1 MMERSSVELSKFKV
15 NIPIIA
21 ATAEEA
27 YPREKV
33 AVKNS
38 NNKNNNDD
46 KKKEE
51 LARLEKVAELL
62 MVGSSKLNEAMSS
75 NSNDGKRKEL
85 LEQAF
90 YAYVEVV
97 PYLGKMPYLTVPVLQ
112 QIKNIEKLMEMEIE
126 KSVNADAGIN
136 VDEVM
141 KVARESF
148 YR

>member
-1 MMERSSVELSKFKV
+1 MMERSSVELSRFKV

-27 YPREKV
+27 YLREKV

-38 NNKNNNDD
+38 NKNNDDD

-141 KVARESF
+141 KVASSLL
-148 YR
+148 

>member
-1 MMERSSVELSKFKV
+1 LSRFKV

-38 NNKNNNDD
+38 NNKNNDDD

-90 YAYVEVV
+90 QAYVEVV
-97 PYLGKMPYLTVPVLQ
+97 PYLSKMPYLTVPVLQ
-112 QIKNIEKLMEMEIE
+112 QIKNIEKLMEMEME
-126 KSVNADAGIN
+126 KSVNGNDGTNIN
-136 VDEVM
+136 ADEVM
-141 KVARESF
+141 KVASSF
-148 YR
+148 L

>member
-1 MMERSSVELSKFKV
+1 MELKGFKINEDLAELINQAKA
-15 NIPIIA
+15 IA
-21 ATAEEA
+21 RTQTPSEE
-27 YPREKV
+27 
-33 AVKNS
+33 
-38 NNKNNNDD
+38 D
-46 KKKEE
+46 
-51 LARLEKVAELL
+51 LARLEKVARLL
-62 MVGSSKLNEAMSS
+62 EIGSSKLNEAMSS

-90 YAYVEVV
+90 QAYVEVV

-141 KVARESF
+141 KVARESLL
-148 YR
+148 